1 MNCLSDLTPQRVEP
15 FMLLFLLDAPIWLL
29 LALSLAGLVM
39 GYRGVSRTNP
49 QERTIGVALLAAALL
64 LFTLRLTVETD
75 QKRVDKQVRALIAQI
90 SKKDWD
96 AAGPAL
102 AHARLLEWEGN
113 DLIQRGKDLSER
125 YGVTDVSLNSIETR
139 QEPNVITVTV
149 SVTSHH
155 KNLYVEAVPS
165 TWVLEYQKRPQGWT
179 LIKLTPVKIGFQDNT
194 NAEAIIR
201 GH

>member
-1 MNCLSDLTPQRVEP
+1 
-15 FMLLFLLDAPIWLL
+15 
-29 LALSLAGLVM
+29 
-39 GYRGVSRTNP
+39 
-49 QERTIGVALLAAALL
+49 
-64 LFTLRLTVETD
+64 
-75 QKRVDKQVRALIAQI
+75 
-90 SKKDWD
+90 
-96 AAGPAL
+96 
-102 AHARLLEWEGN
+102 
-113 DLIQRGKDLSER
+113 
-125 YGVTDVSLNSIETR
+125 LNSIETR

-179 LIKLTPVKIGFQDNT
+179 LIKLTPVKVGFQDNT